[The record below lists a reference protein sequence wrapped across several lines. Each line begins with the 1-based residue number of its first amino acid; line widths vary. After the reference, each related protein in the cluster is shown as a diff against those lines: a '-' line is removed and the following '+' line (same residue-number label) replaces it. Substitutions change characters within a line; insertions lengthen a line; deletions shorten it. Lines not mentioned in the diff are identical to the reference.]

1 MQNKQPAESSSSS
14 AQPEGMG
21 ASQHGESGVTAGN
34 AVRRSTAFPKIGELL
49 RRFSVFIILLAICA
63 VFAASSGDFLTPSNL
78 LNVALQTSIIAIVA
92 IGMTFTILTA
102 GIDLS
107 VGSLMALSG
116 ALAAGLAVR
125 QEWGT
130 YPGIAAA
137 LLAGLALGAV
147 NGLLVIKGGMPP
159 FVATLAMMAVARGLT
174 LFYTQGRPIAGLEE
188 NFIFWG
194 TGRLLGIPVPV
205 ILLVVLTLIA
215 HVVLRYTR
223 FGLYV
228 YATGGNE
235 ETTRL
240 AGIPPN
246 RIKLSV
252 YVISGFTAALGG
264 ILLTARLWSAQP
276 NAAVGWE
283 LDAIAAPVLGGVS
296 LFGGV
301 GGIGGTLVGAFI
313 IGVLSNGLN
322 LMGIPSY
329 YQQVIKGVV
338 FILAVMLDLAT
349 KRRR

>member
-1 MQNKQPAESSSSS
+1 MRPNPPSKV
-14 AQPEGMG
+14 GD
-21 ASQHGESGVTAGN
+21 V
-34 AVRRSTAFPKIGELL
+34 L
-49 RRFSVFIILLAICA
+49 RRFSVFIILLIICLI
-63 VFAASSGDFLTPSNL
+63 FALGSGEFLTASNL

-107 VGSLMALSG
+107 VGSLMALGG

-125 QEWGT
+125 QGLGT
-130 YPGIAAA
+130 YGGIGVS
-137 LLAGLALGAV
+137 LLVGLALGAI
-147 NGLLVIKGGMPP
+147 NGLLIIKGGMPP

-174 LFYTQGRPIAGLEE
+174 LVYTQGRPIAGIEKD
-188 NFIFWG
+188 FVFWG
-194 TGRLLGIPVPV
+194 TGCLLGIPMPV
-205 ILLVVLTLIA
+205 ILLAIIATIA

-235 ETTRL
+235 ETTHL
-240 AGIPPN
+240 AGVSPD
-246 RIKLSV
+246 RIKLAV
-252 YVISGFTAALGG
+252 YAISGLTATLGG
-264 ILLTARLWSAQP
+264 VLLTARLWSAQP

-283 LDAIAAPVLGGVS
+283 LDAIAAPVLGGIS

-301 GGIGGTLVGAFI
+301 GSIGGTLVGAFI

-322 LMGIPSY
+322 LLGIPSY

-338 FILAVMLDLAT
+338 FILAVMLDLFT

>member
-1 MQNKQPAESSSSS
+1 MRNSLLSKPSE
-14 AQPEGMG
+14 
-21 ASQHGESGVTAGN
+21 V
-34 AVRRSTAFPKIGELL
+34 L
-49 RRFSVFIILLAICA
+49 RRFSVFIILLTICLI
-63 VFAASSGDFLTPSNL
+63 FALTSSNFLTASNL

-125 QEWGT
+125 QGLGT
-130 YPGIAAA
+130 YGGIGLA
-137 LLAGLALGAV
+137 LLAGLVMGVV
-147 NGLLVIKGGMPP
+147 NGLLIIKGGMPP
-159 FVATLAMMAVARGLT
+159 FVATLATMAVGRGLT
-174 LFYTQGRPIAGLEE
+174 LVYTQGRPIAGIEKD
-188 NFIFWG
+188 FIFWG
-194 TGRLLGIPVPV
+194 TGRLLSIPVPV
-205 ILLVVLTLIA
+205 ILMAILTLIA
-215 HVVLRYTR
+215 FVVLRHTR

-240 AGIPPN
+240 AGVSPN
-246 RIKLSV
+246 WIKLAV
-252 YVISGFTAALGG
+252 YAISGFTAALGG
-264 ILLTARLWSAQP
+264 VLLTARLWSAQP

-296 LFGGV
+296 LFGGA
-301 GGIGGTLVGAFI
+301 GSIGGTLVGAFI

-322 LMGIPSY
+322 LLGIPSY

-338 FILAVMLDLAT
+338 FILAVMLDLFT
-349 KRRR
+349 KRRRV

>member
-1 MQNKQPAESSSSS
+1 MDD
-14 AQPEGMG
+14 
-21 ASQHGESGVTAGN
+21 SQLSRLGE
-34 AVRRSTAFPKIGELL
+34 IL
-49 RRFSVFIILLAICA
+49 RRFSVFIILLIICV
-63 VFAASSGDFLTPSNL
+63 VFAVGSHDFLTTSNL
-78 LNVALQTSIIAIVA
+78 LNVALQTSIIAIIA

-107 VGSLMALSG
+107 VGSLMALGG

-125 QEWGT
+125 QGLGT
-130 YPGIAAA
+130 YGGIAGA
-137 LLAGLALGAV
+137 LLVGLMLGGV
-147 NGLLVIKGGMPP
+147 NGLLIIKGKMPP
-159 FVATLAMMAVARGLT
+159 FVATLAMMAIARGLT
-174 LFYTQGRPIAGLEE
+174 LVYTQGRPIAGLEE

-194 TGRLLGIPVPV
+194 TGRLLSIPVPV
-205 ILLVVLTLIA
+205 ILLVILALIA
-215 HVVLRYTR
+215 YVVLRHTR

-228 YATGGNE
+228 HATGGNE

-240 AGIPPN
+240 AGISPN
-246 RIKLSV
+246 RIKLAV
-252 YVISGFTAALGG
+252 YVISGFTATLGG
-264 ILLTARLWSAQP
+264 VLLTARLWSAQP

-301 GGIGGTLVGAFI
+301 GSIGGTLVGAFI

-322 LMGIPSY
+322 LLGVPSY

-338 FILAVMLDLAT
+338 FILAVMLDLLT

>member
-1 MQNKQPAESSSSS
+1 MRASLPTRIGLPAR
-14 AQPEGMG
+14 
-21 ASQHGESGVTAGN
+21 TAEM
-34 AVRRSTAFPKIGELL
+34 F
-49 RRFSVFIILLAICA
+49 RRFSVFIILLAICL
-63 VFAASSGDFLTPSNL
+63 VFALGSSDFLTPSNL
-78 LNVALQTSIIAIVA
+78 LNVALQTSILAIVA

-107 VGSLMALSG
+107 VGSLMALGG

-125 QEWGT
+125 QGLGT
-130 YPGIAAA
+130 YGGIGLA
-137 LLAGLALGAV
+137 LLVGLTLGAV
-147 NGLLVIKGGMPP
+147 NGLLVVRGGMPP

-174 LFYTQGRPIAGLEE
+174 LVYTEGRPIAGLAES
-188 NFIFWG
+188 FIFWG

-205 ILLVVLTLIA
+205 ILMVVLA
-215 HVVLRYTR
+215 VVAYVVLKQTR

-228 YATGGNE
+228 YSTGGNE

-240 AGIPPN
+240 AGVNPN
-246 RIKLSV
+246 WIKLAV
-252 YVISGFTAALGG
+252 YVISGFTATLGG

-301 GGIGGTLVGAFI
+301 GGIGGTVVGAFI

-322 LMGIPSY
+322 LMGVPSY
-329 YQQVIKGVV
+329 YQQVIKGAV
-338 FILAVMLDLAT
+338 FILAVMLDLFT